1 MLKITK
7 FGGSSTANSQQFKK
21 IKGIIESDAGR
32 KFVCVSASG
41 RRFPEDNKVTDLLC
55 LVVAHRNYHVD
66 YSDLLDDI
74 ESRYLEIKNNLGLK
88 FPVEQKFDALR
99 QTIPTD
105 TEEYIISRGEWLTA
119 HLMAEYLGYEYLDAA
134 DAIIFHH
141 DGTLNLEATNE
152 AIRKVVKNY
161 DRFVMPGFYGGTSDG
176 QIKLLDRGGGD
187 ITGSLMASALDADL
201 YENWTDVSGFL
212 SADPRIV
219 KNPRTIE
226 KITFDEMQELS
237 YMGASVLHEEAIFP
251 VREKNIPI
259 QIKNTNAP
267 QDQGTIIR
275 EIWEPDEND
284 PLVTGIA
291 GKKDFLSIYINKTK
305 LANSVGFLRT
315 VLSIFER
322 YGVSIEHIPTGIDSF
337 SIVVNSKD
345 VKDDV
350 YSIVA
355 DIKRELEPDKVVINE
370 NLALVS
376 VVGRNMPSRVGT
388 LGKLTNVVGDAKI
401 NVRMI
406 TQSSEERTIVI
417 GVENSD
423 FEHCVQVIYDE
434 FVNET
439 GKEE

>member
-7 FGGSSTANSQQFKK
+7 FGGSSTANSEQFKK
-21 IKGIIESDAGR
+21 IKRIIEADEGR

-66 YSDLLDDI
+66 YTQLLDDI
-74 ESRYLEIKNNLGLK
+74 ESRYLEIKENLGLNY
-88 FPVEQKFDALR
+88 PVEEKFEILK

-105 TEEYIISRGEWLTA
+105 SEEYIISRGEWLTA

-141 DGTLNLEATNE
+141 DGTLNLQATNE
-152 AIRKVVKNY
+152 AIREVVKRY
-161 DRFVMPGFYGGTSDG
+161 DHFVMPGFYGGTTDG

-201 YENWTDVSGFL
+201 YENWTDVSGFM

-219 KNPRTIE
+219 DHPGTIK

-259 QIKNTNAP
+259 QIKNTNDPEAH
-267 QDQGTIIR
+267 GTTIR
-275 EIWEPDEND
+275 NVWDADESD

-291 GKKDFLSIYINKTK
+291 GKKDFLSIYINKAK
-305 LANSVGFLRT
+305 LANSVGFLRS

-322 YGVSIEHIPTGIDSF
+322 YGISIEHIPTGIDSF
-337 SIVVNSKD
+337 SVVVNAKD
-345 VKDDV
+345 VKDNV

-355 DIKRELEPDKVVINE
+355 DIKKELEPDKVVINE
-370 NLALVS
+370 NLALIS
-376 VVGRNMPSRVGT
+376 VVGRNMPSRIGT
-388 LGKLTNVVGDAKI
+388 SGKLLAVVGNAKI

-406 TQSSEERTIVI
+406 SQSSEERTIVI
-417 GVENSD
+417 GVENDD
-423 FEHCVQVIYDE
+423 FERCVKVIYDE
-434 FVNET
+434 FVNAVN
-439 GKEE
+439 

>member
-7 FGGSSTANSQQFKK
+7 FGGSSTANSEQFKK
-21 IKGIIESDAGR
+21 IKKIIEADEGR

-41 RRFPEDNKVTDLLC
+41 RRFKDDNKVTDLLC
-55 LVVAHRNYHVD
+55 LVVAHRDYHVD
-66 YSDLLDDI
+66 YSALLDDI
-74 ESRYLEIKNNLGLK
+74 ESRYLEIKNTLGLK
-88 FPVEQKFDALR
+88 YPVEEKFDLLR

-105 TEEYIISRGEWLTA
+105 SAPYIISRGEWLTA

-134 DAIIFHH
+134 EAIIFHH

-152 AIRKVVKNY
+152 AIREVVKKY
-161 DRFVMPGFYGGTSDG
+161 DHFVMPGFYGGTTDG
-176 QIKLLDRGGGD
+176 HIKLLDRGGGD

-212 SADPRIV
+212 SADPSIV
-219 KNPRTIE
+219 ENPRTIK

-259 QIKNTNAP
+259 QIKNTNEPEAE
-267 QDQGTIIR
+267 GTIIR
-275 EIWEPDEND
+275 ELWEPDPTD

-291 GKKDFLSIYINKTK
+291 GKKDFLSVYITKTK
-305 LANSVGFLRT
+305 LANSVGFLRS
-315 VLSIFER
+315 VLSTFEK

-337 SIVVNSKD
+337 SVVVNAKD
-345 VKDDV
+345 VKDSI

-355 DIKRELEPDKVVINE
+355 DIKKELEPDKIEINE
-370 NLALVS
+370 NLALIS
-376 VVGRNMPSRVGT
+376 VVGRNMPSKIGT
-388 LGKLTNVVGDAKI
+388 SGKLLGVVGDAKI

-406 TQSSEERTIVI
+406 SQSSQERTIVI
-417 GVENSD
+417 GVENRD
-423 FEHCVQVIYDE
+423 FERCVQVIYDA

-439 GKEE
+439 SSE

>member
-7 FGGSSTANSQQFKK
+7 FGGSSTANSEQFKK
-21 IKGIIESDAGR
+21 IKGIIEADEGR

-41 RRFPEDNKVTDLLC
+41 RRFSGDNKVTDLLC

-66 YSDLLDDI
+66 YSELLNDI
-74 ESRYLEIKNNLGLK
+74 ESRYLEIKNNLGLTY
-88 FPVEQKFDALR
+88 PVEEKFKLLR
-99 QTIPTD
+99 ETIPTD
-105 TEEYIISRGEWLTA
+105 SEEYIISRGEWLTA

-141 DGTLNLEATNE
+141 DGSLNLEATYD
-152 AIRKVVKNY
+152 AIREVVKNY
-161 DRFVMPGFYGGTSDG
+161 DHFVMPGFYGGTTDG

-219 KNPRTIE
+219 ENPHTIE

-267 QDQGTIIR
+267 EDQGTIIR
-275 EIWEPDEND
+275 EIWEPDEDD
-284 PLVTGIA
+284 PVVTGIA
-291 GKKDFLSIYINKTK
+291 GKKDFLSVYITKTK

-337 SIVVNSKD
+337 SIVVNAKD
-345 VKDDV
+345 VKDSI

-355 DIKRELEPDKVVINE
+355 AIERELNPDKVVINN

-376 VVGRNMPSRVGT
+376 VVGRNMPSRYGT
-388 LGKLTNVVGDAKI
+388 LGKLTSVVGDAKI
-401 NVRMI
+401 NVRMV

-417 GVENSD
+417 GVDNSN
-423 FEHCVQVIYDE
+423 FERCVEVIYNE
-434 FVNET
+434 FVNEKR
-439 GKEE
+439 G

>member
-7 FGGSSTANSQQFKK
+7 FGGSSTANSEQFKK
-21 IKGIIESDAGR
+21 IKKIIEADEGR

-41 RRFPEDNKVTDLLC
+41 RRFPGDNKVTDLLC

-66 YSDLLDDI
+66 YTQLLDDI
-74 ESRYLEIKNNLGLK
+74 ESRYLEIKDALGLK
-88 FPVEQKFDALR
+88 YPVHEKFEKLKK
-99 QTIPTD
+99 TIPND
-105 TEEYIISRGEWLTA
+105 SEEYIISRGEWLTA

-152 AIRKVVKNY
+152 AIREVVKRY
-161 DRFVMPGFYGGTSDG
+161 DHFVMPGFYGGTTDG

-201 YENWTDVSGFL
+201 YENWTDVSGFM

-219 KNPRTIE
+219 DNPEAIK

-251 VREKNIPI
+251 VRDKNIPI
-259 QIKNTNAP
+259 QIKNTNDP
-267 QDQGTIIR
+267 QAQGTTIR
-275 EIWEPDEND
+275 DVWEADEND
-284 PLVTGIA
+284 QLVTGIA
-291 GKKDFLSIYINKTK
+291 GKKDFLSIYINKSK
-305 LANSVGFLRT
+305 MANSVGFLRG

-322 YGVSIEHIPTGIDSF
+322 YGISIEHIPTGIDSF
-337 SIVVNSKD
+337 SVVVNAKD
-345 VKDDV
+345 VKDNV

-355 DIKRELEPDKVVINE
+355 DIKKELAPDRVVINE
-370 NLALVS
+370 NLALIS
-376 VVGRNMPSRVGT
+376 VVGRNMPSRIGT
-388 LGKLTNVVGDAKI
+388 SGKLLGVVGNANI

-406 TQSSEERTIVI
+406 SQSSEERTIVI
-417 GVENSD
+417 GVENDD
-423 FEHCVQVIYDE
+423 FERCVKVIYEE
-434 FVNET
+434 FVNAVN
-439 GKEE
+439 

>member
-7 FGGSSTANSQQFKK
+7 FGGSSTANSEQFKK
-21 IKGIIESDAGR
+21 IKGIIEADEGR

-41 RRFPEDNKVTDLLC
+41 RRFSGDNKVTDLLC

-66 YSDLLDDI
+66 YSELLNDI
-74 ESRYLEIKNNLGLK
+74 ESRYLEIKNNLGLTY
-88 FPVEQKFDALR
+88 PVEKKFKQLR
-99 QTIPTD
+99 ETIPTD
-105 TEEYIISRGEWLTA
+105 SEEYIISRGEWLTA

-141 DGTLNLEATNE
+141 DGSLNLDATYD
-152 AIRKVVKNY
+152 AIREVVQNY
-161 DRFVMPGFYGGTSDG
+161 DHFVMPGFYGGTTDG

-267 QDQGTIIR
+267 EDQGTIIR
-275 EIWEPDEND
+275 EIWEPNEND
-284 PLVTGIA
+284 PIVTGIA
-291 GKKDFLSIYINKTK
+291 GKKDFLSVYITKTK

-337 SIVVNSKD
+337 SIVVNAKD
-345 VKDDV
+345 VKDSI

-355 DIKRELEPDKVVINE
+355 AIERELNPDKVVIN
-370 NLALVS
+370 NDLALVS
-376 VVGRNMPSRVGT
+376 VVGRNMPSRYGT
-388 LGKLTNVVGDAKI
+388 LGKLTSVVGDAKI
-401 NVRMI
+401 NVRMV

-417 GVENSD
+417 GVDNKN
-423 FEHCVQVIYDE
+423 FERCVEVIYNE
-434 FVNET
+434 FVNEKR
-439 GKEE
+439 G